1 MSGAPSR
8 ATITWLLSE
17 VLSAKRE
24 MDAGNKDRYIR
35 GRHVALCE
43 AASRI
48 CQVSRNDLDKYLG
61 WLQEQVAE
69 GNRIGAVLEPSP
81 WVRINCK

>member
-8 ATITWLLSE
+8 ATVTWLLE
-17 VLSAKRE
+17 EILRAKQE
-24 MDAGNKDRYIR
+24 IDAGNKDRYIR
-35 GRHVALCE
+35 GRNVALCE

-48 CQVSRNDLDKYLG
+48 CQVSRNDLDKYLE
-61 WLQEQVAE
+61 WLEAQVAE

-81 WVRINCK
+81 WVRMNCK

>member
-8 ATITWLLSE
+8 STINWLLSE
-17 VLSAKRE
+17 ILKAKAE
-24 MDAGNKDRYIR
+24 MDAGNKDRYIS
-35 GRHVALCE
+35 GRHVALK
-43 AASRI
+43 AVASRI
-48 CQVSRNDLDKYLG
+48 CEVPRDGLDKYLE
-61 WLQEQVAE
+61 WLEAQVAE